1 MRIELIN
8 LQHQH
13 IEETNIMIHPD
24 YAHYLTAPANL
35 SLVTLVTLIHP
46 KHGTHTLY
54 IPIDDFQSNLWGIIR
69 GAWINSATIIIQP
82 AQ

>member
-1 MRIELIN
+1 MRIELIS

-13 IEETNIMIHPD
+13 IEETNIMIQQE
-24 YAHYLTAPANL
+24 YKQYLTVPDSL

-46 KHGTHTLY
+46 RHGTHTLY
-54 IPIDDFQSNLWGIIR
+54 IPIDDFQSHLMGIIR
-69 GAWINSATIIIQP
+69 DAWINSATIIIQP

>member
-8 LQHQH
+8 LQYQH
-13 IEETNIMIHPD
+13 KEINIMIHPD
-24 YAHYLTAPANL
+24 YAHYLAAPDKL

-46 KHGTHTLY
+46 RHGTHTLY
-54 IPIDDFQSNLWGIIR
+54 IPIDDFQSHLMGIIR
-69 GAWINSATIIIQP
+69 DAWINSATIIIQP

>member
-8 LQHQH
+8 LQHH
-13 IEETNIMIHPD
+13 IKETDIMIPQD
-24 YAHYLTAPANL
+24 YAQYLTAPANL

-46 KHGTHTLY
+46 RHGTHTLY
-54 IPIDDFQSNLWGIIR
+54 ISLDDFQSNLMGIIR
-69 GAWINSATIIIQP
+69 DAWINSATIIIQP